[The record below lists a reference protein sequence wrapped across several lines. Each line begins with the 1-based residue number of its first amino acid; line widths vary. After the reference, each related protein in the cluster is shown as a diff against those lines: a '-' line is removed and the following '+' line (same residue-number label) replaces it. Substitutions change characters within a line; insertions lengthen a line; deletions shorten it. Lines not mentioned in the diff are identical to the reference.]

1 MIWTSLACLVEF
13 VNSLLWAGNV
23 KNNLPIW
30 CDICEYGLPFERT
43 GTYRAKAS
51 KLILGAGVGITAST
65 LCISRRLYTI
75 ATVQSASISHSDVR
89 DLSSLPIR
97 VS

>member
-13 VNSLLWAGNV
+13 VNSLLWAGNI

-30 CDICEYGLPFERT
+30 CDICECGLPWKRI

-51 KLILGAGVGITAST
+51 KFLLGAGVGITAST
-65 LCISRRLYTI
+65 LCISRRLYII
-75 ATVQSASISHSDVR
+75 ATVQNASISRSDVR
-89 DLSSLPIR
+89 DLSSFPIR